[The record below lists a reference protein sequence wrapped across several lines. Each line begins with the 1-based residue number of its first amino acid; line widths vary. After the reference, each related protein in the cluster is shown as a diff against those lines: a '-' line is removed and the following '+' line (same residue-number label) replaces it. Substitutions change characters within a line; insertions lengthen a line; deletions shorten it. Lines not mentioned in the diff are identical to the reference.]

1 MGEGAF
7 LVNPDPARVSR
18 AAGTQLA
25 RFSSS
30 HGLAGQRGR
39 NRMVKTALV
48 LAALLA
54 VAPAVA
60 TLAWPKETGQAPER
74 SVELNGPILSFT
86 QTRDHIQVRLQPA
99 RTDAEREARDH
110 VVIRGENGQSFASPL
125 RRGQTWVSIELPG
138 DLADAGQID
147 ISVE

>member
-1 MGEGAF
+1 
-7 LVNPDPARVSR
+7 
-18 AAGTQLA
+18 
-25 RFSSS
+25 
-30 HGLAGQRGR
+30 
-39 NRMVKTALV
+39 MVKTALV

-60 TLAWPKETGQAPER
+60 TVAWPKETPQAPER

-99 RTDAEREARDH
+99 RTEAEKAARDH
-110 VVIRGENGQSFASPL
+110 VVIRGENGKSFASPL
-125 RRGQTWVSIELPG
+125 RRGQTWVSIELPA
-138 DLADAGQID
+138 DLADADQID